1 MYHTDVFSLSGCG
14 SVLYSHP
21 KAILSGRG
29 IIGGRHGRQRYPD
42 ILSTDI
48 LSGQPEAIMH
58 VSIKAAGFHDGGMW
72 LQLSDGRI
80 LGIPLAYM
88 PALANASPEQLENL
102 ELSPRGIHW
111 DELDEDL
118 SLEGLLVTRPLQIVR
133 PRSVKKA

>member
-21 KAILSGRG
+21 KAILSGCG

-48 LSGQPEAIMH
+48 LHGQPEGVMDVFITTARF
-58 VSIKAAGFHDGGMW
+58 SDGTMW
-72 LQLSDGRI
+72 LQLSDGRT
-80 LGIPLAYM
+80 LGVPVAFFPVLESAT
-88 PALANASPEQLENL
+88 PEQRARF

-111 DELDEDL
+111 NELDEDL
-118 SLEGLLVTRPLQIVR
+118 SLEGLLVTRPFQPVR
-133 PRSVKKA
+133 ARSVKKA